1 MKMEEGM
8 TTTISHSNVPDFSS
22 KGALPSVDQVLI
34 FCLIN
39 SGGIKLRFPRWGP

>member
-34 FCLIN
+34 FCYMLKQLI
-39 SGGIKLRFPRWGP
+39 LLFC